1 MNKANLS
8 IRKQY
13 EDYTA
18 EIYYANFGDNYINPH
33 EKNIET
39 ALKLAINK
47 WTLNLNKVLDL
58 ACGSGEITLILKN
71 LGYENIEGIDPYT
84 YNAYLK
90 RTGKQAEKYTFE
102 EISNGIITDRNYSL
116 IIISFALHLLEES
129 RLPIFLYQVSLITD
143 SLIIITPHK
152 RPEIKSQLG
161 WNLID
166 EILFNRVR
174 VRLYKRTDRTS

>member
-18 EIYYANFGDNYINPH
+18 EIYYQNFGDNYINPH

-39 ALKLAINK
+39 ALKIALNK
-47 WTLNLNKVLDL
+47 WTLNLDKVLDL
-58 ACGSGEITLILKN
+58 ACGSGEVTLILKK

-90 RTGKQAEKYTFE
+90 RTGKPAEKYTFA
-102 EISNGIITDRNYSL
+102 EISTGIIADRKYSL

-174 VRLYKRTDRTS
+174 VRLYKTTYRAS